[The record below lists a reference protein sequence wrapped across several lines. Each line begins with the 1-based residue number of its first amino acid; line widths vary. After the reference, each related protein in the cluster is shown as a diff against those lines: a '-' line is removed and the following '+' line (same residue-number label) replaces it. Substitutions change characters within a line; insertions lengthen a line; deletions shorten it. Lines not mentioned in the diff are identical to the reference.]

1 MSHPAVGQPAP
12 PIDVA
17 EWVSGRPEGEDALA
31 GKNVILEF
39 WGTHCGPCIS
49 AIPHLN
55 ELASTYGGPETLFV
69 SLSPEDAHTIERFL
83 QKRPI
88 KGSVA
93 VDRER
98 ATFDA
103 YGIGSIPRTFLIDAK
118 GLLRWHGHPN
128 HFTAELLET
137 FLREDRVPE
146 VAEPAA
152 PPETAPVEA
161 PDAPFFLRIDRN
173 ASDRRE
179 YGSCNGDGRFEAEF
193 HGCRA
198 VVVIRDLLDHPGSRL
213 RIEGKEPE
221 DLWDVELR
229 SASPLDPEAAKRR
242 AVDVLCDL
250 SGITISR
257 ELEEREGWKLTCRQ
271 PRMTDMSDL
280 GGGMSTQTSQTRFT
294 GSNITID
301 QLVQKLE
308 RSTDGTFFNETKLQ
322 GKYDLTLPLEPLDE
336 TRRVLEEEYGIEVEA
351 EVREV
356 EIVTLR
362 IAGDAI
368 D

>member
-12 PIDVA
+12 PIEVG
-17 EWVSGRPEGEDALA
+17 EWVSGRPEAEDVFA
-31 GKNVILEF
+31 GRNVILEF

-55 ELASTYGGPETLFV
+55 ELASTYGGAETLFV
-69 SLSPEDAHTIERFL
+69 SLSPEDARTIERFL
-83 QKRPI
+83 EKRPI

-93 VDRER
+93 IDSER

-103 YGIGSIPRTFLIDAK
+103 YGIRGIPHTFLIDAE
-118 GLLRWHGHPN
+118 GLLRWHGHPD

-146 VAEPAA
+146 VAAPAA

-161 PDAPFFLRIDRN
+161 PDPPFVLRIDRS

-179 YGSCNGDGRFEAEF
+179 YGSRNGDGRFEAEF

-198 VVVIRDLLDHPGSRL
+198 LVVIRDLLDHPGSRL
-213 RIEGKEPE
+213 RIAGKEPE

-229 SASPLDPEAAKRR
+229 SAIPLEPEVAKQR

-271 PRMTDMSDL
+271 PRMTDMSEL
-280 GGGMSTQTSQTRFT
+280 GGGMSTSTLKDRFT
-294 GSNITID
+294 GTNLTMDDLASC
-301 QLVQKLE
+301 LE
-308 RSTDGTFFNETKLQ
+308 SSTDGLFFNETELQ
-322 GKYDLTLPLEPLDE
+322 GKYDFTLPLEPLDQ
-336 TRRVLEEEYGIEVEA
+336 TLRVLEEEYGLQVEA

>member
-17 EWVSGRPEGEDALA
+17 EWISGRPEGEEVLA

-69 SLSPEDAHTIERFL
+69 SLSPEDSRAIERFL
-83 QKRPI
+83 EKRPI

-103 YGIGSIPRTFLIDAK
+103 YGIRSIPRTFLIDAK

-128 HFTAELLET
+128 HFKAELLET

-229 SASPLDPEAAKRR
+229 SASPLDPEAAKQR

-257 ELEEREGWKLTCRQ
+257 ELEEREGWKLTCDQ

-280 GGGMSTQTSQTRFT
+280 GGGMSTQTSQARLT

-301 QLVQKLE
+301 QLVHKLE
-308 RSTDGTFFNETKLQ
+308 RSTDGTFFNETELQ
-322 GKYDLTLPLEPLDE
+322 GKYDFALPLEPLDE

-362 IAGDAI
+362 IAGDA
-368 D
+368 